1 MEEGIFVQQIVLGPA
16 MKPQRP
22 IHQLC
27 LNTIATGCLCTC
39 KHPTEDCILH
49 NTTYQWATMNYMEES
64 KAKFEN
70 FCKLMEEIKE
80 GWEGNNLQ

>member
-16 MKPQRP
+16 MKHQRP
-22 IHQLC
+22 LHQLC
-27 LNTIATGCLCTC
+27 LNTVATGCLCTR

-49 NTTYQWATMNYMEES
+49 NTIYKWATMNYMEES

-70 FCKLMEEIKE
+70 LCKLMKEIKE
-80 GWEGNNLQ
+80 G